1 MRAHAA
7 NCLVCKIPVQVQ
19 TWIYNCSFFLSL
31 QDGCPEPYASSA
43 SESDSTAHSPQHHP
57 FMQQGNRQAPP
68 LPPTSL
74 SSTRPP
80 PLTRV
85 SSEATASI
93 HTQLAE
99 ATISSGQVSPI
110 MTLPPPPP
118 TSSAYQRQVNIT
130 SPLAMHAVHHSSNQN
145 LLHSSLEHHSPP
157 PVWQRPSPIPNG
169 FALYGQ

>member
-1 MRAHAA
+1 MSKRELT
-7 NCLVCKIPVQVQ
+7 NLLF
-19 TWIYNCSFFLSL
+19 CSLFFP
-31 QDGCPEPYASSA
+31 QDGCPEAYASST
-43 SESDSTAHSPQHHP
+43 SESDSTTHSPPHHP
-57 FMQQGNRQAPP
+57 FMQQQGSGQAPP

-74 SSTRPP
+74 SNTRPP

-93 HTQLAE
+93 HTRLAE
-99 ATISSGQVSPI
+99 ASISSGQVSPI
-110 MTLPPPPP
+110 MGGLPPPPPPPP